1 MWDTERY
8 SNNIAVIEENGNQV
22 TYAELENYNK
32 DLAACIQKRCLVFNI
47 CTNNLGSLVGYLS
60 FLKNKIVPLMIS
72 NDLDKGILIELISKY
87 KPAYIYAPVEFELP
101 DQYEVVYSRLDYS
114 LLKTG
119 FSFDVELND
128 ALALLLSTSGSTGS
142 PKLVKQSYLN
152 IQANTKSIIE
162 YLGITENE
170 RSITTLPM
178 SYTYGI
184 SVINTHIAAGASLIL
199 TNESVMQ
206 KKFWELVKTFE
217 ATSFA
222 GVPYTYEML
231 DRLRFYAMKLPSL
244 KSLTQAGGKLSPN
257 LHLKFAQYAND
268 NGLKF
273 TVMYGQTEA
282 TARMSFLPSDESIR
296 KHGSIGIAIP
306 GGRFALVDDNNEEI
320 TTPDTVGEL
329 VYYGDNVT
337 LGYANSLEDL
347 SLGDERKG
355 RLETGDL
362 AKFDQDSYY
371 FIVGRKKRFLKIFG
385 NRINLDE
392 VEVLIKVEFNNISCA
407 VDGKDDLLTIY
418 IEDAAHSD
426 AIRTFLTKKLGLA
439 RAALKIV
446 IVNEIAKNESG
457 KILYSQLKED

>member
-87 KPAYIYAPVEFELP
+87 KPPYIYAPVGFEFP

-362 AKFDQDSYY
+362 AKFDQDGYY

-407 VDGKDDLLTIY
+407 VDGRDDLMTIY
-418 IEDAAHSD
+418 IEDETHIDNVRIFIA
-426 AIRTFLTKKLGLA
+426 KKLA
-439 RAALKIV
+439 IAKAALKV
-446 IVNEIAKNESG
+446 VVVKEIAKNESG
-457 KILYSQLKED
+457 KILYAQLKEE

>member
-32 DLAACIQKRCLVFNI
+32 DLAAFIPKRCLVFNI

-72 NDLDKGILIELISKY
+72 NDLDKGILIELINKY
-87 KPAYIYAPVEFELP
+87 KPAYIYAPVGFEFP

-119 FSFDVELND
+119 FSSDVELND
-128 ALALLLSTSGSTGS
+128 DLALLLSTSGSTGS

-162 YLGITENE
+162 YLGITEND

-231 DRLRFYAMKLPSL
+231 DRLRFYAMKIPSL

-385 NRINLDE
+385 NRMNLDE

-407 VDGKDDLLTIY
+407 VDGKDDLMTIY
-418 IEDAAHSD
+418 IEDETHMD
-426 AIRTFLTKKLGLA
+426 NVRIFITKKLA
-439 RAALKIV
+439 IAKAALKV
-446 IVNEIAKNESG
+446 VVVKEIAKNESG
-457 KILYSQLKED
+457 KILYAQLKEE

>member
-32 DLAACIQKRCLVFNI
+32 DLAANIPKRCLVFNI
-47 CTNNLGSLVGYLS
+47 CTNNMGSLVGYLS
-60 FLKNKIVPLMIS
+60 FLKNRIVPLMIN
-72 NDLDKGILIELISKY
+72 NDLDKDILIELISKY
-87 KPAYIYAPVEFELP
+87 KPAYIYAPSGFEFS
-101 DQYEVVYSRLDYS
+101 DKYEVVYSRLDYS

-119 FSFDVELND
+119 HSSDVAMND
-128 ALALLLSTSGSTGS
+128 DLALLLSTSGSTGS

-162 YLGITENE
+162 YLDIKESD

-257 LHLKFAQYAND
+257 LHLKFAQYAHD
-268 NGLKF
+268 NGLEF

-282 TARMSFLPSDESIR
+282 TARMSFLPSAESVR

-306 GGRFALVDDNNEEI
+306 GGRFSLVDDNDEVI

-329 VYYGDNVT
+329 VYHGDNVT
-337 LGYANSLEDL
+337 LGYAESLEDL
-347 SLGDERKG
+347 SHGDQRQG
-355 RLETGDL
+355 RLATGDL
-362 AKFDQDSYY
+362 AKFDQEEY
-371 FIVGRKKRFLKIFG
+371 FYIVGRKKRFLKIFG
-385 NRINLDE
+385 NRMNLDE
-392 VEVLIKVEFNNISCA
+392 VEVLIKVAFNNITCA
-407 VDGKDDLLTIY
+407 VDGRDDQMIIY
-418 IEDAAHSD
+418 VEDSIHMED
-426 AIRTFLTKKLGLA
+426 VRIFVLKKLGIA
-439 RAALKIV
+439 KAALRIIV
-446 IVNEIAKNESG
+446 KEIPKNESG
-457 KILYSQLKED
+457 KILYGQLKEE